1 VTGLR
6 GEAAVVG
13 IAELPAERRPTGP
26 PMFTLDQYALLAKM
40 VVEDAGVDPGII
52 NGLLTHGVAESAM
65 FAPATLC
72 EYLGLALDFG
82 ERVDLGGATSAGM
95 VWRAAAAVELG
106 ICDAVLAVVPGS
118 ASVPRSQNR
127 PSPAPNWYGASS
139 NTYGSP
145 QAEFEIPYGNV
156 GQNAPYAQIAQRY
169 AAEFGYDPAAVAK
182 IAVDQRTN
190 ACAHPGAVFH
200 GTPITVDDVLASP
213 MIADPIHMLETV
225 MRVHGGAGVLIVNAD
240 IARQSRNRPVWVT
253 GFGEHIAF
261 KTSTYADDVLRTPI
275 ERAAGKALAMAGVS
289 PADVDIASIYD
300 CYTITVLMSL
310 EDAGFCAKGQGMSW
324 VTGRDLTYRGDLP
337 LNTAGGQL
345 SFGQAGMAGG
355 MHHVVDAARQIMGRA
370 RDAQVR
376 DCHTAFVT
384 GNGGIMS
391 EQVALLMRGD

>member
-1 VTGLR
+1 MTGLR
-6 GEAAVVG
+6 GEAAIIG

-26 PMFTLDQYALLAKM
+26 PRFTLDQYALLAKLAI
-40 VVEDAGVDPGII
+40 EDAGVDPGCV

-72 EYLGLALDFG
+72 EYLGMALDFG

-106 ICDAVLAVVPGS
+106 ICDAALAVVPGS
-118 ASVPRSQNR
+118 AALPQSQRR
-127 PSPAPNWYGASS
+127 PPPAPNWYGASS

-169 AAEFGYDPAAVAK
+169 AAEFGYDAVAVAK
-182 IAVDQRTN
+182 IAVDQRAN

-225 MRVHGGAGVLIVNAD
+225 MRVHGGAGVLVANAD
-240 IARQSRNRPVWVT
+240 IARRSRNRPVWIA

-261 KTSTYADDVLRTPI
+261 KTPTYADDLLRTPI
-275 ERAAGKALAMAGVS
+275 ARAAEKAFTMAGLDRS
-289 PADVDIASIYD
+289 DVDVASIYD

-324 VTGRDLTYRGDLP
+324 VSDHDLTYRGDFP

-355 MHHVVDAARQIMGRA
+355 MHHVVDGARQVMGRA
-370 RDAQVR
+370 GDAQVPGC
-376 DCHTAFVT
+376 DVGFIT

-391 EQVALLMRGD
+391 EQVALLIRGD

>member
-1 VTGLR
+1 LR
-6 GEAAVVG
+6 GDAAIIG
-13 IAELPAERRPTGP
+13 IAELPAQRRPAGP
-26 PMFTLDQYALLAKM
+26 PLFTLDQYALLAKLAI
-40 VVEDAGVDPGII
+40 EDAGVDPAHI

-95 VWRAAAAVELG
+95 IWRAAAAIELG

-118 ASVPRSQNR
+118 ASVPQSEQR
-127 PSPAPNWYGASS
+127 PAAAPNWYGASS
-139 NTYGSP
+139 NNYGSP
-145 QAEFEIPYGNV
+145 QAEFEIPYGNL

-169 AAEFGYDPAAVAK
+169 AAEYGYDPTAAAK

-225 MRVHGGAGVLIVNAD
+225 MRVHGGVGVLLANAD
-240 IARQSRNRPVWVT
+240 LARRSRHRPVWVK

-261 KTSTYADDVLRTPI
+261 KTPTYADDLLHTPI
-275 ERAAGKALAMAGVS
+275 ARASDKAFAMSGLNRS
-289 PADVDIASIYD
+289 DVDIASIYD

-324 VTGRDLTYRGDLP
+324 VAEHDLTHRGDFP

-355 MHHVVDAARQIMGRA
+355 MHHVVDGARQVMGRA
-370 RDAQVR
+370 GDAQVP
-376 DCHTAFVT
+376 DCDTAFVT

-391 EQVALLMRGD
+391 EQVALIMRGD

>member
-6 GEAAVVG
+6 GEAAIVG
-13 IAELPAERRPTGP
+13 IAELAAERRPTGP
-26 PMFTLDQYALLAKM
+26 PLFTLDQFALLAKM
-40 VVEDAGVDPGII
+40 VIEDAGVDPGCV

-72 EYLGLALDFG
+72 EYLGFALDFG

-118 ASVPRSQNR
+118 ASMPQSQKN
-127 PSPAPNWYGASS
+127 PLPAPNWYGASS
-139 NTYGSP
+139 NNYGSP

-169 AAEFGYDPAAVAK
+169 AAEFGYDAAAIAK

-200 GTPITVDDVLASP
+200 GTPITVDEVLSSS

-225 MRVHGGAGVLIVNAD
+225 MRVHGGAGVLIANAD
-240 IARQSRNRPVWVT
+240 IARRSRNRPVWVK

-261 KTSTYADDVLRTPI
+261 KTPTYADDLLHTPI
-275 ERAAGKALAMAGVS
+275 ARAADRAFAMAGLDR
-289 PADVDIASIYD
+289 ADVDIASIYD

-310 EDAGFCAKGQGMSW
+310 EDAGFCVKGKGMSW
-324 VTGRDLTYRGDLP
+324 ITEHDLTYRGDFP

-355 MHHVVDAARQIMGRA
+355 MHHVVDGARQIMGRA
-370 RDAQVR
+370 AEAQVP

-391 EQVALLMRGD
+391 EQVALLLRGD

>member
-1 VTGLR
+1 MTGLR
-6 GEAAVVG
+6 GEAAIVG

-26 PMFTLDQYALLAKM
+26 PLFTLDQYALLAKM
-40 VVEDAGVDPGII
+40 VVEDAGVDPACI

-106 ICDAVLAVVPGS
+106 VCDAALAVVPGS
-118 ASVPRSQNR
+118 ASLPQSQRS
-127 PSPAPNWYGASS
+127 SPPGPNWYGASS
-139 NTYGSP
+139 NNYGSP
-145 QAEFEIPYGNV
+145 QAEFEIPHGNV

-200 GTPITVDDVLASP
+200 GAPITIDDVLGSP

-225 MRVHGGAGVLIVNAD
+225 MRVHGGVGVLIANAD
-240 IARQSRNRPVWVT
+240 IARRSRHRPVWIT

-261 KTSTYADDVLRTPI
+261 KTPTYADDLLRTPI
-275 ERAAGKALAMAGVS
+275 ARAADKAFVMAGLS
-289 PADVDIASIYD
+289 RSDVDAASIYD

-310 EDAGFCAKGQGMSW
+310 EDAGFCAKGKGMSW
-324 VTGRDLTYRGDLP
+324 ITEHDLTHRGDFP

-355 MHHVVDAARQIMGRA
+355 MHHVVDGARQIMGRA
-370 RDAQVR
+370 GAAQVP
-376 DCHTAFVT
+376 DCNIAFVT

>member
-1 VTGLR
+1 MTGLR
-6 GEAAVVG
+6 GEAAIVG

-26 PMFTLDQYALLAKM
+26 PRFTLDQYALLAKM
-40 VVEDAGVDPGII
+40 VIDDAGVDPSCV

-106 ICDAVLAVVPGS
+106 VCEAALAVVPGS
-118 ASVPRSQNR
+118 AIVPQSQRR
-127 PSPAPNWYGASS
+127 PALDPNWYGASS
-139 NTYGSP
+139 NNYGSP

-156 GQNAPYAQIAQRY
+156 GQNAPYAQIAARY
-169 AAEFGYDPAAVAK
+169 AAEFGYDPKAVAK

-200 GTPITVDDVLASP
+200 GTPITVDDVLDSP

-225 MRVHGGAGVLIVNAD
+225 MRVQGGVGVLIVNAD
-240 IARQSRNRPVWVT
+240 IARTSRHRPVWIK

-261 KTSTYADDVLRTPI
+261 KTPTYADDLLNTPI
-275 ERAAGKALAMAGVS
+275 ARAADKAFAMSGLS
-289 PADVDIASIYD
+289 RSDVDVASIYD

-310 EDAGFCAKGQGMSW
+310 EDAGFCAKGSGMAW
-324 VTGRDLTYRGDLP
+324 VAERDLTYRGDFP

-345 SFGQAGMAGG
+345 SYGQAGMAGG
-355 MHHVVDAARQIMGRA
+355 MHHVVDGARQIMGRA
-370 RDAQVR
+370 ADAQVA
-376 DCHTAFVT
+376 DCHTAFVS

>member
-6 GEAAVVG
+6 GEAAIIG
-13 IAELPAERRPTGP
+13 IAEVPAQRRPTGP
-26 PMFTLDQYALLAKM
+26 PLFTLDQYALLAKLA
-40 VVEDAGVDPGII
+40 VEDAGVEPAHI

-95 VWRAAAAVELG
+95 IWRAAAAIELG

-118 ASVPRSQNR
+118 ASVPQSEQR
-127 PSPAPNWYGASS
+127 PAAAPNWFGASS
-139 NTYGSP
+139 NNYGSP
-145 QAEFEIPYGNV
+145 QAEFEIPYGNL

-169 AAEFGYDPAAVAK
+169 AAEYGYDPAAVAK

-225 MRVHGGAGVLIVNAD
+225 MRVQGGVGVLLANAD
-240 IARQSRNRPVWVT
+240 LARRSRHRPVWVK

-261 KTSTYADDVLRTPI
+261 KTPTYADDLLHTPI
-275 ERAAGKALAMAGVS
+275 ARAADQAFAMSGLNRS
-289 PADVDIASIYD
+289 DVDIASIYD

-324 VTGRDLTYRGDLP
+324 VAEHDLTYRGDFP

-355 MHHVVDAARQIMGRA
+355 MHHVVDGARQVMGRA
-370 RDAQVR
+370 DDAQVP

-391 EQVALLMRGD
+391 EQVALIMRGD